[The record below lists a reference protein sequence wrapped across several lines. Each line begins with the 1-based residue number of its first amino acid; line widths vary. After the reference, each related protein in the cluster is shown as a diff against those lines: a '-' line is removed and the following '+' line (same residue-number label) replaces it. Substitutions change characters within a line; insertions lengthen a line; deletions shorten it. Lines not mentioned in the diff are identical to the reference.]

1 MTRKPLRPKEIDAS
15 LVTQAWKRA
24 VLTGPELVA
33 GAVDRG
39 VYVVFGISGS
49 LAYDGRESGSGVR
62 AC

>member
-24 VLTGPELVA
+24 VLAGPELVA
-33 GAVDRG
+33 GAVGYD

-49 LAYDGRESGSGVR
+49 LTDNGRESGSGVR